1 MLGRILLALALSWA
15 VPSAFAAETG
25 WPNYQEGDFVLKDYA
40 FADGERLPE
49 LKLHYRTF
57 GTPKRNARGEIV
69 NGVLLLH
76 ETSGPGSNWLMPS
89 LTEELF
95 HAGQPLDPAEYFIII
110 PDGIGRG
117 GSSKPSDGMRTKF
130 PHYRYHDIVDSE
142 HRLVTE
148 GLHVAHLRLVIGRSM
163 GAMHCWM
170 WAEMYPDLMD
180 GVVALAS
187 QPVAMSGRNWIMR
200 RAAAEAIRHDPDWK
214 DGNYE
219 TQPTHWIYTAPM
231 TALMTENPVRIQEI
245 APTREKADAYYRQ
258 LVERAAKA
266 DANDTLYGI
275 EAAEDYNPE
284 PELDKIRAK
293 VLVIN
298 SADDMV
304 NPPDLG
310 TVERGLARVRDAKYV
325 LIPEG
330 DKTHGHF
337 THRYAAIW
345 KPYLV
350 DFLKTL
356 APTKAAEAK

>member
-1 MLGRILLALALSWA
+1 MLARVLLSAILACTACA
-15 VPSAFAAETG
+15 ATAAETN
-25 WPNYQEGDFVLKDYA
+25 WPNYQEGDFVLKDYQ

-57 GTPKRNARGEIV
+57 GTAKRNARGEIV

-76 ETSGPGSNWLMPS
+76 ETSGPGSNWLMPT
-89 LTEELF
+89 LADELF
-95 HAGQPLDPAEYFIII
+95 HQGQPLDRADYFIII

-117 GSSKPSDGMRTKF
+117 GSSKPSDGLRAKF

-148 GLHVAHLRLVIGRSM
+148 GLGVAHLRLVIGRSM
-163 GAMHCWM
+163 GAMHCWL

-180 GVVALAS
+180 AIVPLAS
-187 QPVAMSGRNWIMR
+187 QPVEISGRNWIMR

-214 DGNYE
+214 DGNYDKP
-219 TQPTHWIYTAPM
+219 PTHWIYTAPVG
-231 TALMTENPVRIQEI
+231 ALMTENPARIQEI
-245 APTREKADAYYRQ
+245 APTREQADAYYQR
-258 LVERAAKA
+258 LVERAAKE

-275 EAAEDYNPE
+275 EAVEDYNPE
-284 PELDKIRAK
+284 PDLDKITAR

-304 NPPDLG
+304 NPPDLK
-310 TVERGLARVRDAKYV
+310 TVERGLARVKNATYV
-325 LIPEG
+325 LIPESER
-330 DKTHGHF
+330 THGHF

-356 APTKAAEAK
+356 GPSKAASAD